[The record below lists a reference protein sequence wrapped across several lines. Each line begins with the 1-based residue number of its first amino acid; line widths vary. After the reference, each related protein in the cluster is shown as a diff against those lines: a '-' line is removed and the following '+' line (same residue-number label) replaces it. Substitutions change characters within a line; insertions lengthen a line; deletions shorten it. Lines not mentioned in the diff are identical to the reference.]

1 MYKLQPSEIIKL
13 QKVLRR
19 GTIVKVHDQKK
30 DTFMEVIFDGFSDEE
45 CPYRYCEMHP
55 KNPGQKKADSKSCD
69 GFMRWV
75 VDGKEQENCPYLG
88 GLEFTAG
95 DMQVITEI
103 KTKKK
108 NSETGEPE
116 EKWLNPLDYLK

>member
-1 MYKLQPSEIIKL
+1 MLKLQPSEIIKL
-13 QKVLRR
+13 QKILRR
-19 GTIVKVHDQKK
+19 GTIVKVHDQRK
-30 DTFMEVIFDGFSDEE
+30 DTFMEVIFDGFSEEE

-55 KNPGQKKADSKSCD
+55 KNPGQKEDSKPCD

-108 NSETGEPE
+108 NIKTGGYDET
-116 EKWLNPLDYLK
+116 WLTPPDYIK

>member
-1 MYKLQPSEIIKL
+1 MRIQPSELIKM

-19 GTIVKVHDQKK
+19 GTIVKVHDQRK
-30 DTFMEVIFDGFSDEE
+30 DTFTEVIFDGFSDTE
-45 CPYRYCEMHP
+45 CPYRYCELHP
-55 KNPGQKKADSKSCD
+55 KNPGQKKSDNKSCD
-69 GFMRWV
+69 GFMRWI

-108 NSETGEPE
+108 NPETGESE